1 MMTFN
6 FPESASNDQR
16 KEAQDVFFKY
26 IKDLKEYF
34 DENDVAVNVDMK
46 KKAIDRYLLTS
57 AKDNMLADIMA
68 LFQQYKKAN
77 PQ

>member
-6 FPESASNDQR
+6 FPESASDDQR
-16 KEAQDVFFKY
+16 KEAQDAFIKY
-26 IKDLKEYF
+26 IGDLKDYF

-46 KKAIDRYLLTS
+46 KKTIDRYSLTY
-57 AKDNMLADIMA
+57 AKENMLPDIMA